1 MSSIILSFVGQQD
14 PFSGNTD
21 TEGSIV
27 TLTKHLVE
35 MGQEIKYIFLLY
47 TQGTAAGAIDTR
59 DWLNTELKIAPE
71 QIETIALPED
81 LSQDPIDQM
90 LAVAAVKD
98 LLQSAQKLQ
107 GADDYLE
114 MNASSGTPA
123 MKSAWGILQAA
134 GYAPRGRVW
143 QVRNPTLQATQQARV
158 FAADIG
164 VLRQEF
170 DRKAI
175 EQQLADY
182 NYSGA
187 LVTATASGLQTP
199 LITAL
204 LQYGHSRSAFDFKQ
218 AGEYLKPHRQIV
230 AIALA
235 QDIDKL
241 RRDEP
246 EALLQD
252 VYWSAAMHLKNHNYC
267 DFITAVVQFQEN
279 TLRLLL
285 ARAGLAA
292 PNGYAETEA
301 FWQRVKKVDEGKLW
315 RSLEQKQEQRKYLR
329 TQGELNN
336 PTMIAILQYFN
347 DPKVPINAL
356 EQLKKI
362 CDRRNQY
369 IHRLKGVS
377 EIKEAPDFLSKMRDI
392 LTSFTNLPTKN
403 PFDRLNQ
410 EILDRLK
417 TKI

>member
-14 PFSGNTD
+14 PFSGNTN

-35 MGQEIKYIFLLY
+35 IEQEIKYIFLLY
-47 TQGTAAGAIDTR
+47 TKGTAAGAIDTR

-71 QIETIALPED
+71 QIETIPLNEA
-81 LSQDPIDQM
+81 LSQDPIDLM

-98 LLQSAQKLQ
+98 LLQRAQKLQ
-107 GADDYLE
+107 GDNDYLE

-158 FAADIG
+158 FAADMG

-170 DRKAI
+170 DRTVI

-187 LVTATASGLQTP
+187 LVTVAASGLQTP
-199 LITAL
+199 LIRAL
-204 LQYGHSRSAFDFKQ
+204 LHYGHSRSAFDFKR

-230 AIALA
+230 AVALA

-246 EALLQD
+246 DALLQD

-285 ARAGLAA
+285 AQAGLAA
-292 PNGYAETEA
+292 ANSYEETEA
-301 FWQRVKKVDEGKLW
+301 FWQRVKKVDDGKLW
-315 RSLEQKQEQRKYLR
+315 RSLEQQQKQHKYLR

-347 DPKVPINAL
+347 DPKIPINELA
-356 EQLKKI
+356 QLKKI

-377 EIKEAPDFLSKMRDI
+377 EIKEAPDFLSKMRGI
-392 LTSFTNLPTKN
+392 LTSFTHLPTKN
-403 PFDRLNQ
+403 PFDQLNQ
-410 EILDRLK
+410 EILDRL
-417 TKI
+417 